1 MLALVAAT
9 FAEQRS
15 ARPVPA
21 LPALTIQ
28 CSVSAVALSAV
39 AAVAGD
45 VAPPGDAS
53 FWIAVAWLIVF
64 ATFGGYGLYWIA
76 LRRGGVTTVNT
87 LMFLMAPT
95 TAVWGALMF
104 GEPIGIATIAGLLV
118 CLAAVAVVGRGAYRA
133 NRPAS
138 STRERTPSLA

>member
-9 FAEQRS
+9 FVEQRS
-15 ARPVPA
+15 PRPVAP

-28 CSVSAVALSAV
+28 CSASAVALTAV
-39 AAVAGD
+39 AAAAGA
-45 VAPPGDAS
+45 VAPPADPS

-76 LRRGGVTTVNT
+76 LQRSGVTTVNA

-104 GEPIGIATIAGLLV
+104 GEPIGIATVAGLLV
-118 CLAAVAVVGRGAYRA
+118 CLAAVVVVLRA
-133 NRPAS
+133 QRASRPAS
-138 STRERTPSLA
+138 STRDRTPSFA